1 MYRKEMFS
9 SHLTSTEIVLT
20 NRLIK
25 TLNDRLNTKLVS
37 IMRFQCDGDNG
48 YTYAE
53 GFKSQTP
60 HLHVAVQ
67 SREQHVMCR

>member
-1 MYRKEMFS
+1 MFS
-9 SHLTSTEIVLT
+9 SHMTSTEIVLT

-25 TLNDRLNTKLVS
+25 TSNNRLNTKLVS
-37 IMRFQCDGDNG
+37 IMRFQCDGDND

-60 HLHVAVQ
+60 HLHMAAE
-67 SREQHVMCR
+67 SRKQHVVCR